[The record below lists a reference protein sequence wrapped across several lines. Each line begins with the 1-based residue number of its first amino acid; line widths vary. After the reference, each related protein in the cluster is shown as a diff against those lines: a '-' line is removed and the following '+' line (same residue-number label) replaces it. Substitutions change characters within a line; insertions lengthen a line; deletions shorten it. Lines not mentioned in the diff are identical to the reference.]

1 MKVSEVTLYD
11 VKRWGRIEIEDD
23 DFDIEGLIMPAAK
36 ERLCEYTGLTE
47 AELDKSES
55 LAIGYVALCVFL
67 YDNRT
72 LNIVNDKQNEVIQS
86 FLDAHR
92 VNLL

>member
-1 MKVSEVTLYD
+1 MKVSD
-11 VKRWGRIEIEDD
+11 VSLDDIKRWGRIEIEDD
-23 DFDIEGLIMPAAK
+23 DLDIGTLIMPAAK
-36 ERLCEYTGLTE
+36 ARLLEYTGLSE
-47 AELDKSES
+47 DALDKSES
-55 LAIGYVALCVFL
+55 LTMGYIALCVFL

-72 LNIVNDKQNEVIQS
+72 MNIVNDKQNDVVRS